1 MRNKIFDNVKQL
13 RDYLSQRLGA
23 ITYGYRGTKII
34 ATSGGFDPL
43 HVGHVRCINSSKRA
57 VEVSCS
63 QKGDTSTGAS
73 LLVVIVNGDEFLRR
87 KKGFVFMPMRERMEI
102 ISSLSAVD
110 FVVPWCDDSQTV
122 IGAISELKPNYFT
135 KGGYRTGK
143 SNVPE
148 FDVCQQ
154 FNCEIVFNVGGK
166 KIQSS
171 SDLVE
176 KVAQFHDTQ

>member
-1 MRNKIFDNVKQL
+1 MRNKIFDNVKKL
-13 RDYLSQRLGA
+13 RDHLHQRLGA

-43 HVGHVRCINSSKRA
+43 HVGHVRCINSSKSA
-57 VEVSCS
+57 VETVCS
-63 QKGDTSTGAS
+63 QRGSSSSGAS

-87 KKGFVFMPMRERMEI
+87 KKDFVFMPVTERMEI
-102 ISSLSAVD
+102 IAALNAVD

-122 IGAISELKPNYFT
+122 AGAIAELKPNYFT
-135 KGGYRTGK
+135 KGGDRTDK

-148 FDVCQQ
+148 FDICQQ

-171 SDLVE
+171 SNLVE
-176 KVAQFHDTQ
+176 RATQFHDT